1 MTPTSI
7 SRGRGVAVALLGAL
21 AAVAACHRRPA
32 GLVDPSPSALA
43 APAPDSFR
51 VAFQTTHGR
60 FEVVAHRAWAP
71 NGVDRFYFLAKHR
84 YYDGN
89 PIFRVVR
96 GYVAQFGLSGDPRVN
111 AAWKPRTIRDDI
123 VRQSNR
129 RGRVSFASAGPNS
142 RTTQL
147 FVNLANNARLD
158 TLGRVGFAPIAE
170 VTAGLDVVE
179 SLYSGYGDWSPRGG
193 GGPSQTRIAAEGAT
207 YVRNAFPKLDWIERV
222 TVEQE
227 WRGRR

>member
-1 MTPTSI
+1 MSAPTNL
-7 SRGRGVAVALLGAL
+7 RRAALGAML
-21 AAVAACHRRPA
+21 AALAVVGACHRKPA
-32 GLVDPSPSALA
+32 GLVDPSPSVLS

-51 VAFQTTHGR
+51 VAFQTTRGR
-60 FEVVAHRAWAP
+60 FTVVAHRAWAP
-71 NGVDRFYFLAKHR
+71 RGVDRFYFLAKHG

-89 PIFRVVR
+89 PVFRVVR
-96 GYVAQFGLSGDPRVN
+96 GYVAQFGLSGDPRIN
-111 AAWKPRTIRDDI
+111 AAWKPRTIRDDP

-147 FVNLANNARLD
+147 FVNLTNNARLD
-158 TLGRVGFAPIAE
+158 TLARVGFPPIGE
-170 VTAGLDVVE
+170 VTQGMDVVDA
-179 SLYSGYGDWSPRGG
+179 LYSGYGDWSPRGG
-193 GGPSQTRIAAEGAT
+193 GGPSQTRIAAEGAA
-207 YVRNAFPKLDWIERV
+207 YVRKQYPKLDWIERA